1 MNPAKAPRLSPP
13 RRILAAF
20 ACLFAG
26 LILLNSVPASA
37 AGETSTPTG
46 TEPDESS
53 TKVYLTLGVGGSSVG
68 IMALTS
74 LSLEMGSLL
83 LSARASATGTLELG
97 VPDTD
102 SAEARPS
109 KIALTDYSFLVGKT
123 WRRHAT
129 RLYAEAGPGLAR
141 ISRRG
146 DRVFPSPGE
155 TFAPYY
161 EISRENVMNLAFQA
175 GAREDWSIVGVG
187 LAIVGNVN
195 SGESE
200 VGLALT
206 ISLGKMSD

>member
-1 MNPAKAPRLSPP
+1 MKPAKVPRLGLP
-13 RRILAAF
+13 RGILAKLAFLLAGLSLLNGAPAF
-20 ACLFAG
+20 AG
-26 LILLNSVPASA
+26 
-37 AGETSTPTG
+37 GETSTPIG

-53 TKVYLTLGVGGSSVG
+53 TKTYLTLGMGGSSVG
-68 IMALTS
+68 IMAMAS
-74 LSLEMGSLL
+74 LSLESGSLL
-83 LSARASATGTLELG
+83 LSARASATFTLELA

-102 SAEARPS
+102 SETRPP
-109 KIALTDYSFLVGKT
+109 KTTVTDYSILVGKT

-129 RLYAEAGPGLAR
+129 LLYAEAGPGLAR
-141 ISRRG
+141 IARRG
-146 DRVFPSPGE
+146 DRVFPGPGE

-161 EISRENVMNLAFQA
+161 EMSSEKGLNLAFQA

-206 ISLGKMSD
+206 ISLGKMSPM